1 MNDVI
6 VKDEVVIENLIYE
19 IRGVQVILD
28 SDLARLYECVNGT
41 KDINKAVKR
50 NIERFP
56 ENFMF
61 QLTDEEYDNLR
72 FQIGTSKVRG
82 GRRYNP
88 YVFTEQGVA
97 MLSSVLHSEVAI
109 KMSIQIINAFV
120 IMRKYISNN
129 LIEQRYINNLVL
141 EHDSEIKLLKESF
154 GKIEEK
160 RKINEIYFNG
170 QIYDAYSKIQDIFKT
185 AKKRLIIINAYTDN
199 TLLDIIKRLNIDVI
213 IITKKDN
220 LLTHQD
226 ITKYNKQYHNLKV
239 IYNNTFHDRYFI
251 IDKTQVYHCGTSI
264 NRIGYK
270 TFSINLISDE
280 DVCNSLINKVN
291 KII

>member
-1 MNDVI
+1 MENEI
-6 VKDEVVIENLIYE
+6 IIENLIYE
-19 IRGVQVILD
+19 IRGIQVILD
-28 SDLARLYECVNGT
+28 SDLAMLYECVNGT

-56 ENFMF
+56 ESFMF

-72 FQIGTSKVRG
+72 FQTGTSKVRG

-97 MLSSVLHSEVAI
+97 MLSSVLHSEIAI
-109 KMSIQIINAFV
+109 RMSIQIINAFV

-129 LIEQRYINNLVL
+129 LIEQSYINNLVL
-141 EHDSEIKLLKESF
+141 EHDSEIKILKDSF
-154 GKIEEK
+154 SKIEEK
-160 RKINEIYFNG
+160 KKINEIYYNG
-170 QIYDAYSKIQDIFKT
+170 QIYDAYSKIQDIFKSAT
-185 AKKRLIIINAYTDN
+185 NKLIIIDAYADN
-199 TLLDIIKRLNIDVI
+199 TLLDIIKRLNIQVI
-213 IITKKDN
+213 IITQKDN

-239 IYNNTFHDRYFI
+239 IFNNIFHDRYFF
-251 IDKTQVYHCGTSI
+251 IDDKSVYHCGTSI

-280 DVCNSLINKVN
+280 DVCNSLFNRVN
-291 KII
+291 KIINN